1 MFTLDRRFLSALVA
15 AFALAFTALGTP
27 AAVAD
32 ETGVTV
38 HGEVAAGASK
48 LHNVDVDFLYCEGG
62 VQAGISCNSEHQ
74 ATTDENGEFQ
84 QVIPVGRPYV
94 VRFSGD
100 DETFPVQYWSSGSET
115 VESIASATP
124 YVGTA
129 GEIAE
134 LQIQLVP
141 GASISG
147 KVLDIDGAVPSTVD
161 IDVLD
166 ENDSSVKTGRQGDE
180 DGFRIVGIP
189 AGTYTVRF
197 EFNGQKI
204 DRSVTLERSDDYD
217 FGDVRFTEPKIANV
231 SKPEIHGDA
240 LVGETLTAT
249 NGTWEPADPALTYRW
264 FADGELLEGETGST
278 FVVPLSALDKQ
289 IRVEVTASKPGF
301 PASDTIESAPT
312 DPISFEQI
320 EVVTNPSVSG
330 TPAVGATLTAQPGVW
345 NPADVD
351 LEYQWSVD
359 GVEINGA
366 TGVTFVPQEA
376 HAGKSVM
383 VEVTASKLDFESARA
398 TSAPTSPLT
407 IITLTNTAPPV
418 ISGMPTVG
426 ATLTATVGGWSASQ
440 GTWNQ
445 SGATITYTWYQGE
458 TEVSSGTSNTYVV
471 PASAVGKAIVVTVTI
486 SKPGYRTTGI
496 VVSAPTG
503 FVPVPAVANVVNPS
517 VVGVP
522 VVGGVLT
529 ARPGAWSES
538 GVTYSYR
545 WFATG
550 VAIAGATGSAYKVP
564 VAHLGKQITV
574 GVSASKTGFVKS
586 VEARSVATA

>member
-1 MFTLDRRFLSALVA
+1 MGQTAATL
-15 AFALAFTALGTP
+15 
-27 AAVAD
+27 
-32 ETGVTV
+32 
-38 HGEVAAGASK
+38 
-48 LHNVDVDFLYCEGG
+48 
-62 VQAGISCNSEHQ
+62 
-74 ATTDENGEFQ
+74 
-84 QVIPVGRPYV
+84 
-94 VRFSGD
+94 
-100 DETFPVQYWSSGSET
+100 
-115 VESIASATP
+115 
-124 YVGTA
+124 
-129 GEIAE
+129 
-134 LQIQLVP
+134 
-141 GASISG
+141 
-147 KVLDIDGAVPSTVD
+147 
-161 IDVLD
+161 
-166 ENDSSVKTGRQGDE
+166 
-180 DGFRIVGIP
+180 
-189 AGTYTVRF
+189 
-197 EFNGQKI
+197 
-204 DRSVTLERSDDYD
+204 
-217 FGDVRFTEPKIANV
+217 
-231 SKPEIHGDA
+231 
-240 LVGETLTAT
+240 
-249 NGTWEPADPALTYRW
+249 
-264 FADGELLEGETGST
+264 
-278 FVVPLSALDKQ
+278 VVPRAAADKQ

-383 VEVTASKLDFESARA
+383 VEVTASKLDFESAQA

-418 ISGMPTVG
+418 ISGTPTVG

-503 FVPVPAVANVVNPS
+503 IVPVPAVANVVNPS

-545 WFATG
+545 WFANG

-586 VEARSVATA
+586 VEARSVATAKVGYASSVAVKTKNKKKRKVEFKVTVKSNRKAVRGKVAVYRGNTLVKSGNLNKKGKVTIKLSKQPAGKHTYSIRYLGSGHAKPRLSSSGW